1 MLHGGRTGTFEN
13 ATAFD
18 NADVMTAPAR
28 QLAYTWSLL
37 REKSPVDPA
46 TVAPVYWDA
55 TMVRSMQSSHTSH
68 KQNSPTN

>member
-1 MLHGGRTGTFEN
+1 
-13 ATAFD
+13 
-18 NADVMTAPAR
+18 MTAPAR

-55 TMVRSMQSSHTSH
+55 TMVRSMQSSYTSH
-68 KQNSPTN
+68 KQNSSTN